1 MPNSPIKNIPIKW
14 ALLPYFVFTFYYFGT
29 IIMTYFVNYPQL
41 AQVQENI
48 VSVMNVFNGN
58 MKIFF
63 NIPSVFLVISA
74 LFLLYLRPNIFPSWA
89 IWTSVVMCL
98 VSVGSTLFVIAPIH
112 ATLADTGMSDIVK
125 QQLWPTFMK
134 YQIFPMVLQ
143 VFIAVWFLNIYMY
156 GNKLGSRIIFTIVFC
171 VALFTWGTGYIEGF
185 VAYPTWLMVGDTDW
199 LAYRQAVS
207 GPVFFSVFLIP
218 GYLPLIMLIP
228 MFWKRPLGIPKYLV
242 TIMLCAILWIFVIT
256 AIYFVP
262 DLQMELDKGYSK
274 ELIGDLIKYDFP
286 LRGIA
291 GLVFMCTVSWMFL
304 KVKSPALSE

>member
-1 MPNSPIKNIPIKW
+1 MSNLKINVSLKW
-14 ALLPYFVFTFYYFGT
+14 VLLPYFVFTFYYFGT

-48 VSVMNVFNGN
+48 VPVMNVFNGK
-58 MKIFF
+58 MKMFF
-63 NIPSVFLVISA
+63 NLPSLFLVFPS
-74 LFLLYLRPNIFPSWA
+74 LFLLYLRPNIFPNWA
-89 IWTSVVMCL
+89 IWTSVVLCI

-112 ATLADTGMSDIVK
+112 KTLPDTGMSDVVI
-125 QQLWPTFMK
+125 QQLWPIFMK
-134 YQIFPMVLQ
+134 FQIVPMVMQ
-143 VFIAVWFLNIYMY
+143 VIIAVWFLNIYFQ

-185 VAYPTWLMVGDTDW
+185 VAYPTWLKVGATDW

-207 GPVFFSVFLIP
+207 GPVFFGVFLIP

-228 MFWKRPLGIPKYLV
+228 MFWKRPIGIPKYLV

-274 ELIGDLIKYDFP
+274 NLIEDLIKYDFP
-286 LRGIA
+286 MRGIA
-291 GLVFMCTVSWMFL
+291 GLVFMFTALYMFI
-304 KVKSPALSE
+304 KIESV